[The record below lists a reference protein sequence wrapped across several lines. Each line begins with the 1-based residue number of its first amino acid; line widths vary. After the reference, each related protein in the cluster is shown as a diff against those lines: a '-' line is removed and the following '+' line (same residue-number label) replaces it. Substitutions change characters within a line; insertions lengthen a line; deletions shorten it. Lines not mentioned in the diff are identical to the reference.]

1 MAQTATLA
9 RPYANAAFDV
19 AKSHGR
25 LAEWSRMLTL
35 LAAAVA
41 TTEVEAL
48 IGDPALGGEVKAH
61 KLAEALR
68 GELDDRARRFVR
80 ALAIYQRLALLP
92 EVARQFEAMKAA
104 AENVLE
110 VEVVAAVALAEAQR
124 ERFAEVLAR
133 RFGRDVNLAV
143 TVDETIIGGAIVRA
157 GDTVIDGSV
166 RGRLA
171 RLATAL
177 KRG

>member
-68 GELDDRARRFVR
+68 GELDDRARRFVL

-171 RLATAL
+171 RLAAAL

>member
-35 LAAAVA
+35 LAAAAA

-68 GELDDRARRFVR
+68 GELDDRARRFVL

-124 ERFAEVLAR
+124 EQFAEVLAR

-171 RLATAL
+171 RLAAAL